1 LRTVAAFYLATG
13 FSPYVK
19 GILHTF
25 PSDIAAH
32 QGTARSS
39 LTYLSMRR
47 SSLLA
52 CTLAV
57 LFLGLAPANAQWIP
71 QSSGTQV
78 ELRGLSV
85 VSAEV
90 AWASGQ
96 RGTVT
101 RTTNG
106 GRTWAADAIPSASG
120 LDLRAIAATSANV
133 AHALSI
139 ADSGRIF
146 RTTDGGR
153 SWSQRFMSLKKGSF
167 FDAIRFWDAMH
178 GIAVSDPV
186 DGRFLIITTRD
197 GGNTWNE
204 MPSDRMPAALP
215 NEGAFAAS
223 GSLLAVHGA
232 NDVWFATGGASV
244 ARIFHS
250 ADRGK
255 SWAVNDTPIR
265 AGTAAEGI
273 FSVAFR
279 DAKHGIIVGGDYT
292 KANLGG
298 RNVALTADGG
308 ATWTLVDSATAPQGF
323 KSAVAFVPGSAG
335 KRVVAVGLNGTH
347 VSNDGGL
354 SWAATDTVPYN
365 SLQLVGKSGYVAG
378 PRGRVAVRA
387 PMH

>member
-1 LRTVAAFYLATG
+1 M
-13 FSPYVK
+13 
-19 GILHTF
+19 H
-25 PSDIAAH
+25 
-32 QGTARSS
+32 RSA
-39 LTYLSMRR
+39 
-47 SSLLA
+47 LLA
-52 CTLAV
+52 CSLIALSAGV
-57 LFLGLAPANAQWIP
+57 IPAKAQWIP
-71 QSSGTQV
+71 QSSGTEG

-85 VSAEV
+85 LSADV
-90 AWASGQ
+90 AWASGV
-96 RGTVT
+96 RGTVV

-106 GRTWAADAIPSASG
+106 GRTWMADTIPSAG
-120 LDLRAIAATSANV
+120 KLDLRAIAATSPNV

-153 SWSQRFMSLKKGSF
+153 SWSQRFMSVRKGSF
-167 FDAIRFWDAMH
+167 FDAIRFWDTKH

-186 DGRFLIITTRD
+186 DGRFLIITTSD
-197 GGNTWNE
+197 GGNSWSE
-204 MPSDRMPAALP
+204 LPSDRMPVALP

-232 NDVWFATGGASV
+232 NDVWFVTGGAST

-255 SWAVNDTPIR
+255 SWAVHDTPLR
-265 AGTAAEGI
+265 AGTASEGI

-279 DAKHGIIVGGDYT
+279 DGKHGVIVGGDYQ

-298 RNVALTADGG
+298 RNVALTSDGG
-308 ATWTLVDSATAPQGF
+308 ATWTLVDSASAPQGF

-335 KRVVAVGLNGTH
+335 KKLVAVGLNCTH

-354 SWAATDTVPYN
+354 TWASTDTVAYN
-365 SLQLVGKSGYVAG
+365 SVALVGRSGYAAG
-378 PRGRVAVRA
+378 PRGRVARYA
-387 PMH
+387 P